1 MTFRER
7 DQEAETNHGVPTP
20 LATEETAEPTPLTE
34 DEAETPEPVP
44 EEAFTP
50 LPARGEDPVRL
61 YLGQWRRLGR
71 LLGCQRGGHPVVGF
85 GLLIAFPECHAV
97 TRKSSRFIASF

>member
-7 DQEAETNHGVPTP
+7 DQEAETNHGVPTT

-44 EEAFTP
+44 EE
-50 LPARGEDPVRL
+50 RSEE
-61 YLGQWRRLGR
+61 RR
-71 LLGCQRGGHPVVGF
+71 VGK
-85 GLLIAFPECHAV
+85 EC
-97 TRKSSRFIASF
+97 RSRWSPYH

>member
-34 DEAETPEPVP
+34 VEADRVLAPGGQGGERL
-44 EEAFTP
+44 FGNG
-50 LPARGEDPVRL
+50 LRGLGLV
-61 YLGQWRRLGR
+61 LGQWRRLGR